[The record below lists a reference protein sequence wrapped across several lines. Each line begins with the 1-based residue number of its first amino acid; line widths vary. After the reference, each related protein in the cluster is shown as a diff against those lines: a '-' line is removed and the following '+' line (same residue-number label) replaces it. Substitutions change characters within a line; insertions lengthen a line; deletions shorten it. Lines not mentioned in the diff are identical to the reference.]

1 MHDRAT
7 GRGDKGTGM
16 RKIATIATA
25 LWLGC
30 ATTGCGLGPGE
41 GGPQLTVAGPSATVE
56 RFVRLQGAHRPTRAT
71 TFPQAIGRG
80 QSTARV
86 LMPAGTPVAAMQALS
101 NEAVAA
107 GLRAAIVTGR

>member
-1 MHDRAT
+1 
-7 GRGDKGTGM
+7 M
-16 RKIATIATA
+16 RRIATIAAAA
-25 LWLGC
+25 LLAG
-30 ATTGCGLGPGE
+30 TIGGCGLGPGE

-71 TFPQAIGRG
+71 TFPQPLGNG
-80 QSTARV
+80 QSSAKV

-107 GLRAAIVTGR
+107 GLRAGIVAAR